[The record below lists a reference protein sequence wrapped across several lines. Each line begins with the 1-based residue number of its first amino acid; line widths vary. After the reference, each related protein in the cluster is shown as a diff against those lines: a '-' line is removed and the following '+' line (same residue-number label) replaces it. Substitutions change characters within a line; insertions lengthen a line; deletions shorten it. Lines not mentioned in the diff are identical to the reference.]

1 MADSPLEGDYGQAE
15 EGTTRELDPAE
26 EQPQKAAKDSS
37 WYKETAAQE
46 GSKDSVAPAEAQ
58 QAEPTTP
65 KGKSKGAKAM
75 KLKWMCRGCVHLISD
90 KPRYKEEDPEDCKHC
105 PPGTKYFG
113 PLSQRACWQEFKRT
127 KRQGQSEGWEDHGKR
142 PGKPWSNEPGA
153 GQGWKGKDWGEGAK
167 EVRPQHQPR
176 LPAGQRSQTGS
187 SPSPRTLPQEEETEE
202 KKNEEV
208 TVPWRKQPA
217 PPAKASREQER
228 QGQKERKGK
237 DHMERSAREK
247 SRSRDRRRRDK
258 SRSRRR
264 QRNAKEEIKKEKE
277 IRDAKERIRENQSSK
292 DKALLRVESRK
303 AAMTSAASVTSVSVD
318 DQERTLAISFLTTL
332 LRLQEEDQKFV
343 KELEREIHT
352 DSRWVAKRQ

>member
-1 MADSPLEGDYGQAE
+1 
-15 EGTTRELDPAE
+15 
-26 EQPQKAAKDSS
+26 
-37 WYKETAAQE
+37 
-46 GSKDSVAPAEAQ
+46 
-58 QAEPTTP
+58 
-65 KGKSKGAKAM
+65 
-75 KLKWMCRGCVHLISD
+75 
-90 KPRYKEEDPEDCKHC
+90 
-105 PPGTKYFG
+105 
-113 PLSQRACWQEFKRT
+113 
-127 KRQGQSEGWEDHGKR
+127 
-142 PGKPWSNEPGA
+142 
-153 GQGWKGKDWGEGAK
+153 
-167 EVRPQHQPR
+167 
-176 LPAGQRSQTGS
+176 
-187 SPSPRTLPQEEETEE
+187 
-202 KKNEEV
+202 
-208 TVPWRKQPA
+208 
-217 PPAKASREQER
+217 
-228 QGQKERKGK
+228 
-237 DHMERSAREK
+237 MERSAREK